1 MSLIFKYFIKL
12 FRSINH
18 DYFIN
23 YIIQPIKILIKKLN
37 FYSQKKNYFSMTVY
51 LFIFNKITIDLLF
64 QQRIIIHKQ
73 HIISLL
79 YK

>member
-18 DYFIN
+18 DYFRN

-37 FYSQKKNYFSMTVY
+37 FYSHKKNYFSMTVY